1 MSGIDPGGLTD
12 AVVITLV
19 IQEFDSDKNLIFE
32 WHAWEHLD
40 IANYQH
46 LDLADNV
53 IHWMHGNSIDVDID
67 SNIIISN
74 RRSSEVIKLDRYSG
88 QIIWILGGP
97 NNEFSIINDPYN
109 GFSRQQDVRRNE
121 NGNILV
127 FDNGNDHE
135 PPISRA
141 LEYQLNEGEKT
152 AELVWDFSHPNGYVG
167 LSMGSIQRLPNNN
180 TLINWGRRA
189 EEGGVFTEVDYD
201 KNIVLDIQYPESVH
215 CYRVTKSNWS
225 FDTNLITGDTNL
237 DNTLDV
243 MDISLIADYVS
254 QEVSVLDI
262 YHLFRFDINK
272 DRSIDDI
279 DINLLAQIIIGL

>member
-1 MSGIDPGGLTD
+1 M
-12 AVVITLV
+12 IT
-19 IQEFDSDKNLIFE
+19 
-32 WHAWEHLD
+32 
-40 IANYQH
+40 
-46 LDLADNV
+46 
-53 IHWMHGNSIDVDID
+53 
-67 SNIIISN
+67 
-74 RRSSEVIKLDRYSG
+74 
-88 QIIWILGGP
+88 
-97 NNEFSIINDPYN
+97 N
-109 GFSRQQDVRRNE
+109 GFSRQHDVRRIG

-180 TLINWGRRA
+180 TLINWGRLA

-254 QEVSVLDI
+254 QEVYVLDI

-279 DINLLAQIIIGL
+279 DIILLAQIIIGL